1 MKITSAKFVKG
12 IVGTDD
18 VLEYDNPQIAFVG
31 RSNVGKSSTINA
43 LTNNTSLAR
52 VSKTPGSTQEINLY
66 VLNNRVYL
74 LDLPGYGFAKTVKA
88 GRERYQKV
96 IDWYL
101 FKSEYEPKK
110 VVLIVDA
117 EVGLTKL
124 DEEMLTALE
133 HAGKN
138 ITVLA
143 NKVDKIKSS
152 QYEDTLQNLQD
163 MVGDHAIIPFS
174 ATKKIGIGELVE
186 EILV

>member
-12 IVGTDD
+12 IIGTDA
-18 VLEYDNPQIAFVG
+18 VLDYDNPQIAFVG

-43 LTNNTSLAR
+43 LTNNKSLAR

-124 DEEMLTALE
+124 DEEMLSALE
-133 HAGKN
+133 MAGKN

-152 QYEDTLQNLQD
+152 QYQDKLQD
-163 MVGDHAIIPFS
+163 LQDAVGDHPIIPFS

>member
-12 IVGTDD
+12 IVGSDSMLD
-18 VLEYDNPQIAFVG
+18 YDNPQIAFIG

-43 LTNNTSLAR
+43 IVGQKPLAR

-74 LDLPGYGFAKTVKA
+74 LDLPGYGYAKTVKA

-96 IDWYL
+96 IEWYL

-117 EVGLTKL
+117 EVGLTQL
-124 DEEMLTALE
+124 DVETLEALE
-133 HAGKN
+133 QAGRN
-138 ITVLA
+138 IVVLA

-152 QYEDTLQNLQD
+152 QYEDKLQALQD
-163 MVGDHAIIPFS
+163 SVGDHPIIPFS
-174 ATKKIGIGELVE
+174 ATKKIGIGDLVE
-186 EILV
+186 EILS

>member
-18 VLEYDNPQIAFVG
+18 ILDRDNPQIAFVG

-43 LTNNTSLAR
+43 LVNQKSLAR

-66 VLNNRVYL
+66 LLNNRIFL

-88 GRERYQKV
+88 GRERFQKV

-101 FKSEYEPKK
+101 FKSEYEPKI
-110 VVLIVDA
+110 VALIVDA
-117 EVGLTKL
+117 EVGLTSL
-124 DEEMLTALE
+124 DQEMLMALE
-133 HAGKN
+133 EAGKELLV
-138 ITVLA
+138 IA
-143 NKVDKIKSS
+143 NKVDKIKPS
-152 QYEDTLQNLQD
+152 QYQDKLQALQD
-163 MVGDHAIIPFS
+163 MVGDHPIVPFS

-186 EILV
+186 KIVS